1 MNFFKKMKS
10 RWGIQSNW
18 QLFIIMVVFALT
30 GISALY
36 SRRFLFPLL
45 GIESQDPFWFKTLIW
60 AVTIFPMYN
69 IFILVYGA
77 MFGQFD
83 FFWGRLKKMYERMG
97 PDK

>member
-1 MNFFKKMKS
+1 
-10 RWGIQSNW
+10 
-18 QLFIIMVVFALT
+18 VFALT

-83 FFWGRLKKMYERMG
+83 FFWGRLKKMYERMV
-97 PDK
+97 PHE

>member
-1 MNFFKKMKS
+1 MSFFKKMKS

-18 QLFIIMVVFALT
+18 QLVIILIVFSLT

-45 GIESQDPFWFKTLIW
+45 GIEAQDPFWFKTLIW

-69 IFILVYGA
+69 IFILIYGA
-77 MFGQFD
+77 IFGQFD
-83 FFWGRLKKMYERMG
+83 FFWGRMKKMFERMVSH
-97 PDK
+97 K